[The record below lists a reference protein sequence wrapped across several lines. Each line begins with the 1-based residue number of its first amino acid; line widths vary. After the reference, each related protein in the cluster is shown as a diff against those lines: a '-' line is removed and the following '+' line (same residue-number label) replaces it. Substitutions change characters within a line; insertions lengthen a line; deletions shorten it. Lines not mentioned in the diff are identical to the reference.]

1 MDTWALDY
9 WYWLVFGMIL
19 IIAEIFIPSFTI
31 FWFGLGAIAIAIIS
45 MLLPIQ
51 SLTMQLLIW
60 AVASALFT
68 FLWFKIFRP
77 HVIKRT
83 NSSGSKEAIL
93 GESGDVIK
101 PPVDRQPGIVRF
113 SIPILGSDEWPFTS
127 EEQVDFGDRVVI
139 KEISGNTLI
148 VKKRR

>member
-51 SLTMQLLIW
+51 SLTIQLLIW
-60 AVASALFT
+60 AVASTLFT

-83 NSSGSKEAIL
+83 KSSGSKEAML
-93 GESGDVIK
+93 GENGDVIK
-101 PPVDRQPGIVRF
+101 PPVDRQPGVVRF
-113 SIPILGSDEWPFTS
+113 SIPILGSDEWPFTC
-127 EEQVDFGDRVVI
+127 EEEVAFGDRVVI
-139 KEISGNTLI
+139 KDISGNTLI
-148 VKKRR
+148 VKKRH